1 MQLITQTT
9 ELQQLCQQLSTMEF
23 ITVDLE
29 FLREHH
35 YYAQLCL
42 IQIGSKDTCAIIDPL
57 AQDINLDSFFELMQ
71 DQKVIKVFHSGRQD
85 IEIIYHLSGKI
96 PTPLF
101 DTQIAA
107 MALGYGESI
116 SYESLVT
123 HILHQSIDKTNRL
136 SDWSKRPLTASQLDY
151 ALSDVTHLIE
161 IYQHL
166 SQHLKQTNREEWIK
180 EEMEIL
186 TSPHTYEINPQEAWT
201 KIKHRS
207 HSAHFL
213 TLLRELAAWREKRSQ
228 TKNTPRQSYI
238 KDDMLLNI
246 CAMNPQS
253 KEELCQIRNLRPDI
267 AKGKLGDEILNVLKY
282 CRQIPKDNYVTPPKI
297 KELPNKSGA
306 LFELLKLLLK
316 IISQQEKV
324 VARLIA
330 TDEDLHSFAIFKNDS
345 SNPILSGW
353 RNEIFGK
360 HALLLRNGKTSIIY
374 NPQTQQIEIKEI
386 TV

>member
-1 MQLITQTT
+1 MQLITQTP
-9 ELQQLCQQLSTMEF
+9 ELEKLCQQLSTQEF

-42 IQIGSKDTCAIIDPL
+42 IQIGSERTCAIIDPL
-57 AQDINLDSFFELMQ
+57 AKDISLFPFFELMQ
-71 DQKVIKVFHSGRQD
+71 NPNVIKVFHSGRQD

-107 MALGYGESI
+107 MALGFGESI
-116 SYESLVT
+116 SYESLVAY
-123 HILHQSIDKTNRL
+123 ILHQSLDKTNRL
-136 SDWSKRPLTASQLDY
+136 SDWSKRPLTDSQLNY

-161 IYQHL
+161 IYRHL
-166 SQHLKQTNREEWIK
+166 SQRLKQTNREEWIK

-186 TSPHTYEINPQEAWT
+186 TSPQTYDINPQEAWT

-213 TLLRELAAWREKRSQ
+213 TLLKELAAWRELRSQ

-238 KDDMLLNI
+238 KDEMLLNI
-246 CAMNPQS
+246 CAMNPQT

-267 AKGKLGDEILNVLKY
+267 AKGKLGDEILNVLEY
-282 CRQIPKDNYVTPPKI
+282 CRQIPKEEFVTPPKI

-316 IISQQEKV
+316 IIS
-324 VARLIA
+324 
-330 TDEDLHSFAIFKNDS
+330 
-345 SNPILSGW
+345 
-353 RNEIFGK
+353 
-360 HALLLRNGKTSIIY
+360 
-374 NPQTQQIEIKEI
+374 
-386 TV
+386 